1 MLWVDDA
8 RHFRAW
14 DIAGNKQVRDWALDS
29 RLPLAHGEK
38 CTSVLD
44 GDYITPDGRL
54 IAVAGGK
61 LVVCNCDDGR
71 CQFLCP
77 VTLRTGMLPARP
89 RVLGCSR
96 DRGVVALA
104 ADFYV
109 DLMLLDTAGGETL
122 LAGRHEEYDGEEY
135 SSFYGLSFSD
145 GERMLTLRVIG
156 GAARAPAPAT
166 YTPPRYETT
175 IWDLRRLRNAHRQAQ
190 GK

>member
-1 MLWVDDA
+1 M
-8 RHFRAW
+8 
-14 DIAGNKQVRDWALDS
+14 
-29 RLPLAHGEK
+29 
-38 CTSVLD
+38 LD
-44 GDYITPDGRL
+44 GGYITPDGRL

-77 VTLRTGMLPARP
+77 VTLHTGMLPARP
-89 RVLGCSR
+89 CVLGCSR

-109 DLMLLDTAGGETL
+109 DLMLLDTASGETL

-145 GERMLTLRVIG
+145 GQRMLTLRVFDG
-156 GAARAPAPAT
+156 VLAT
-166 YTPPRYETT
+166 RTPPRFETT
-175 IWDLRRLRNAHRQAQ
+175 IWDLRRIRNAHRQMQ